1 MNDLDILN
9 QQAIDAA
16 ITHHWEEAVELNK
29 KSLAVNSHQLEP
41 NLRMG
46 FAYLQ
51 LEDMKMAKKF
61 YQKALRIQAKN
72 PVAMENLERIAI
84 LEGQKSKHPIKTK
97 ATLSPSLFLEV
108 PGKTKSVTLV
118 NLGQKK
124 HLAELDIG
132 EAVLL
137 KVKKRKIEI
146 RTTDGD
152 YVGYLPDDLS
162 KRLIFFI
169 DAKSEYS
176 AYVKEASSSRVVI
189 FIRED
194 KKGPKVAHNSSFP
207 SSINFDLTMREPEDE
222 HEGSEES
229 SVDEDEWTKMISTE
243 TEEEPVKVYQGQ
255 NDEEDED

>member
-16 ITHHWEEAVELNK
+16 IAQRWEEAVTLNK
-29 KSLAVNSHQLEP
+29 KILTADPHKLEP
-41 NLRMG
+41 HLRLG

-51 LEDMKMAKKF
+51 LEDMKLAKRF
-61 YQKALRIQAKN
+61 YQKALKIQAKN
-72 PVAMENLERIAI
+72 PVALENLERISI
-84 LEGQKSKHPIKTK
+84 LEGSTTKNPIKTK

-108 PGKTKSVTLV
+108 PGKTKSVSLV
-118 NLGQKK
+118 NLGQKN

-137 KVKKRKIEI
+137 KTKKRKIEV

-152 YVGYLPDDLS
+152 YIGYLPDDLS
-162 KRLIFFI
+162 KRLIFFM

-176 AYVKEASSSRVVI
+176 AYVKEASQSRVVI

-194 KKGPKVAHNSSFP
+194 KKGARVAHHSSFP
-207 SSINFDLTMREPEDE
+207 TNINFDLTTRDVDEE
-222 HEGSEES
+222 HEGEEAGIE
-229 SVDEDEWTKMISTE
+229 EDEWSKMVSSTE
-243 TEEEPVKVYQGQ
+243 NEEEPVKVYQP
-255 NDEEDED
+255 EEDEEE